1 MGKTLRFFVSSPGD
15 VKAEREQADFVIR
28 RLHREFRRFFDEF
41 EVILWEREPLTASG
55 SFQDVITP
63 PSETDIVIVIFWSH
77 FGTPL
82 PEKTDKREYRGIGGR
97 VPVTGTEWEFEDALQ
112 AARKHGKPDILV
124 FRKTADITISVVDT
138 NAQKKT
144 AEELDK
150 LAEFW
155 ARHFVDHNQFLRA
168 YHKFPTPT
176 EDFPTQLEKKLR
188 ANLKA
193 RIKAQES
200 EATWT
205 DGTPFRGLD
214 VYGYEH
220 RELYWGRDEAI
231 VMAANQLE
239 AHARNGAAFLL
250 ISGASGSGK
259 SSLAQA
265 GLLPR
270 LIEGKRIE
278 GAVFLRRLVFRPGLW
293 DNPVLGLVQAL
304 TQTQG
309 ESGIGLPELLAPG
322 QNAEELAFLLQ
333 EAPENSGTIFDK
345 ELARLTESARKS
357 GHLLESENAKLVLV
371 VDQLEELF
379 TAAITPENQQLFA
392 RLLAGLARSCLGAV
406 WVIATQRADFWHR
419 AMEIDALR
427 DLAQGDGTFYLKA
440 PSSTE
445 LAEIIR
451 EPARMA
457 GLTFGTDAHS
467 GRTLADLIADEAA
480 QDPRYVL
487 PLLSFLL
494 QTLYLEDVEKAGGHE
509 LTVTTYEACGKLEGA
524 ISLHAKNTIAKLD
537 AATRQAVPRVLRALV
552 SPSDSSEQGMVAR
565 LVSRKKIEMSR
576 DGAQSSAVR
585 AVLDAFISARLVV
598 ATERDEVRLAHEAL
612 ITHWDL
618 AKDELA
624 ASRWDIKTRKL
635 IEDQWKRWQDVP
647 DGLKQEGLLH
657 GLLLANA
664 IDLVSRWKDEID
676 PGMTAFIKE
685 SWQKAEEQKNLTRHQ
700 LATGIARQAQV
711 EFQNGNHERALRF
724 SVMGAK
730 IDPGLPDTASL
741 AAAQLATVVAQVNL
755 LLTLSGHEQR
765 VHLAAFSPDGTC
777 IITASQDSTARIWNA
792 TTGKE
797 MLALQGHK
805 GGVHS
810 AAFSPDGTRIVT
822 ASQDKTARIWD
833 AATGQKMLV
842 LQGHENLVNSA
853 AFSPDGS
860 RIVTA
865 SWDKTVRIWDAATGQ
880 KMLVLQGHRG
890 GVNSAAFSPD
900 GTRIV
905 TTSQDKT
912 ARIWDATTGQKMLV
926 LQGHEN
932 LVNSAAFSPDGT
944 RIVTASWDK
953 TARIWDAATGKEI
966 RVLQGLTE
974 GVHSAAFSQDGTR
987 IVTTSWG
994 KVVRIWD
1001 AASKEIRVL
1010 QGHQN
1015 SVKSVVFSPDG
1026 TRIVTASR
1034 DRTARIWDTATGDEM
1049 LVVQGHKDVV
1059 NSAAFSPDG
1068 TRIVT
1073 ASQDNTARIWNAATG
1088 KEIRAVQ
1095 EHKSAVNSATFSP
1108 DGTRIVTASQDNT
1121 ARIWD
1126 AATGKEIRG
1135 LQEYKGVGHSATFSP
1150 DGALIVTASGNNTAH
1165 IWDAATGEKMLTLEG
1180 LMGGVNLAAFS
1191 PDGAHI
1197 VTASN
1202 DSTARIWDTATGK
1215 EMLALQGHEAPVN
1228 SAAFSPDGAR
1238 IVTAS
1243 NDKTARI
1250 WDAATGKEIQI
1261 LQGHANEVYSAAFSP
1276 DGTRIVT
1283 ASGDK
1288 TVRIWDVHFATLSK
1302 EELMIEACSRRLP
1315 GLSRLNRDEMRLLG
1329 YPDTQTEINVCEEIP

>member
-842 LQGHENLVNSA
+842 LQGH
-853 AFSPDGS
+853 
-860 RIVTA
+860 
-865 SWDKTVRIWDAATGQ
+865 
-880 KMLVLQGHRG
+880 RG

-905 TTSQDKT
+905 TTSQDKTARIWDAATGKEIQALQGHALGVHSAAFSPDGTRIVTASQDKT

-1015 SVKSVVFSPDG
+1015 SVKSVVFSPGG

-1059 NSAAFSPDG
+1059 NSAA
-1068 TRIVT
+1068 
-1073 ASQDNTARIWNAATG
+1073 
-1088 KEIRAVQ
+1088 
-1095 EHKSAVNSATFSP
+1095 FSP